1 MIGEFLRVAHVSR
14 VLVSASR
21 RNNLF
26 FEFRP
31 QWENGIHKKSSRSR
45 ARGRQHARRVRYP
58 ESES

>member
-1 MIGEFLRVAHVSR
+1 MIGEIGEFLRVAHVSR

-31 QWENGIHKKSSRSR
+31 QWENGIHKKSSRSPARETR
-45 ARGRQHARRVRYP
+45 ALPRI
-58 ESES
+58 